1 MKKLIITLSL
11 ISSSCVYASTT
22 SGPYVG
28 MELGAANQIV
38 EFNSNAISGTN
49 GSSYNSQATFMG
61 RMNFGYNVD
70 RNNGFELSPS
80 YYVGQGFNYPN
91 GQGTMNLNGTSLDL
105 SYLPNLPLTATH
117 WSVFG
122 RMGVAYDWFG
132 TQTSQSASNFADV
145 LGAGLRYNMNA
156 SLSLRMEWI
165 ANGLLF
171 PISINDGSQNIASFT
186 SQQFIAGLNFHF

>member
-1 MKKLIITLSL
+1 MKKLIVALSL
-11 ISSSCVYASTT
+11 ISSSYVYASTT

-28 MELGAANQIV
+28 IELGAANQIV
-38 EFNSNAISGTN
+38 EFNPNALSGVN
-49 GSSYNSQATFMG
+49 GSYNSQATFMG
-61 RMNFGYNVD
+61 RLNFGYNVD
-70 RNNGFELSPS
+70 RNNGFEISPS
-80 YYVGQGFNYPN
+80 YYVDQGFNYPN
-91 GQGTMNLNGTSLDL
+91 GQGTMNLNGTSLDI

-122 RMGVAYDWFG
+122 RVGAAYDWLG
-132 TQTSQSASNFADV
+132 TQTSQSAASFADV
-145 LGAGLRYNMNA
+145 LGAGIRYNMNA